1 MSTHHK
7 TQFPILDW
15 DHAYDNRGYVP
26 NVDNLMNNLP
36 VEAAEYRS
44 KTISKLDVSYGPS
57 ERMVYDIFLPDS
69 VPKGLVVFV
78 HGGYWHRTS
87 KSVWSHLAEGAVN
100 RGWAVV
106 MPSYELCPDVT
117 IAEITQMIGQ
127 AINQVA
133 KEIEGPIVLSGH
145 SAGGHLVC
153 EMMSESSPLEE
164 SVRLRLKKVVSISG
178 LSDLRPLL
186 NTKMNETL
194 GLDLISA
201 TAASPALKRPHQNIP
216 LVAWVGGAER
226 SEFLRQNALIA
237 NVWYGLGVKVSIVEE
252 PDKNHFNV
260 VDGLRNPNS
269 PLTDA
274 LLDI

>member
-7 TQFPILDW
+7 IQFPILDW

-26 NVDNLMNNLP
+26 DVEHLIANLP
-36 VEAAEYRS
+36 IEAAEYRS
-44 KTISKLDVSYGPS
+44 KTISKLDVPYGPS

-100 RGWAVV
+100 RGWAVC

-117 IAEITQMIGQ
+117 INEITQMIGQ

-133 KEIEGPIVLSGH
+133 KEIEGPIILSGH

-153 EMMSESSPLEE
+153 KMMSEGSPLEE
-164 SVRLRLKKVVSISG
+164 SVRSRLQKVVSISG

-186 NTKMNETL
+186 NTKMNEIL

-201 TAASPALKRPHQNIP
+201 SAASPALKRPYQNIP

-237 NVWYGLGVKVSIVEE
+237 NMWYGLGVKVTIVEE

-260 VDGLRNPNS
+260 VDGLRDPNS
-269 PLTDA
+269 PLIDT
-274 LLDI
+274 LLAI